1 MRILGI
7 ETSCDETAAAV
18 VEDGR
23 QVLSDVVASQQELH
37 RKYGGV
43 VPEIASRAHIEAI
56 LPVLDKALNDAGV
69 TLDQIDAVAVSNRP
83 GLVGAL
89 LIGVSAAKSIA
100 WATHKPLIAVD
111 HVRAHLY
118 AYSLQSSSPP
128 APSPSMERGIRGE
141 AVSPSPHLERGQG
154 GEVFPCVALIASGGH
169 TLIFY
174 AESPTQ
180 ARILGSTT
188 DDAAGEAF
196 DKVASILEL
205 GYPGGPIIDR
215 IAREGNPKAV
225 DFPRS
230 YLQPGSL
237 DFSFSGV
244 KTAVLYYWKGP
255 NVPGSKPPANRAPLV
270 DVVASLQEA
279 IVDVLVDKTMLAAEK
294 TGARR
299 VLIGGGVACNSR
311 LRTKMKAAADSRRL
325 TLLIPPPRYCTDN
338 AAMVAGLAFHLARE
352 NQYATLD
359 LEAQPGLIR

>member
-23 QVLSDVVASQQELH
+23 RVLSDVVASQQALH
-37 RKYGGV
+37 RQYGGV

-56 LPVLDKALNDAGV
+56 LPVVDKALSDAGV
-69 TLDQIDAVAVSNRP
+69 SLDGIDAVGVSNRP
-83 GLVGAL
+83 GLVGSL

-100 WATHKPLIAVD
+100 WARCKPLVAVD

-118 AYSLQSSSPP
+118 AYC
-128 APSPSMERGIRGE
+128 
-141 AVSPSPHLERGQG
+141 LESDEQ
-154 GEVFPCVALIASGGH
+154 VYPCVALIASGGH

-174 AESPTQ
+174 AESATE
-180 ARILGSTT
+180 ARILGSTI

-196 DKVASILEL
+196 DKVASILDL
-205 GYPGGPIIDR
+205 GYPGGPVIDR
-215 IAREGNPKAV
+215 IAKEGNPRAV

-230 YLQPGSL
+230 YLEPGSL
-237 DFSFSGV
+237 NFSFSGV

-255 NVPGSKPPANRAPLV
+255 AMPGVATAQRGAKPPTRRRSGDGTPPAERAPLA

-294 TGARR
+294 TRAPR
-299 VLIGGGVACNSR
+299 VLMGGGVACNSR
-311 LRTKMKAAADSRRL
+311 LRAKMNAAADARKL
-325 TLLIPPPRYCTDN
+325 KLLIPSPKFCTDN
-338 AAMVAGLAFHLARE
+338 AAMVAGLAWHLARKNE
-352 NQYATLD
+352 YAALD
-359 LEAQPGLIR
+359 LEPLPGLIR